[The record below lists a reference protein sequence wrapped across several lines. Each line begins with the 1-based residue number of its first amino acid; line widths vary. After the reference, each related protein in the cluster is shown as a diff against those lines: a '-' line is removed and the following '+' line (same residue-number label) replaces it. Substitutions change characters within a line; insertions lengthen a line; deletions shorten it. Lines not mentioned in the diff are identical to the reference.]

1 MRREG
6 ESTVAQHHQGGLFE
20 TAFAFYC
27 AGVYTGRVRFRPDGV
42 RLAGVDLRQRTQLQ
56 EDWVLESAPYALK
69 LTELQKH
76 LRDYDEAEW
85 SGDDVRLAHGA
96 RFIPS
101 AELEG
106 SKDGHAATAQ
116 LWARRDDTAVDV
128 VTLDGRVIA
137 FVMPYRYGMEVL
149 VKEGLE
155 SLTPLT
161 VYDDPQLSKPL
172 YGVNHL
178 GTFLVPMRDGVR
190 LATDVYLPEGAAP
203 ATPFPTI
210 LVRTCYDRQR
220 NQQAF
225 MRWANRGYAVVNQ
238 DVRGR
243 SDSEGD
249 LVPFYY
255 ERDDG
260 SDTMDWIA
268 DQPWSNGSI
277 GTWGAS
283 YLGYVA
289 VAGATSG
296 NPHLKAVVDEVNV
309 GSPFV
314 DTVRRGGTLCSWPLL
329 SWTLAQSVSN
339 RTDFDV
345 FGGITVSPQEAVD
358 ARPITDIPRQ
368 MIGKNSGP
376 WDIWSEH
383 PDYDEFWRN
392 CTFTERGHQ
401 VHAPMLV
408 ISGWFDGD
416 SAGVSE
422 TWRMLTEH
430 DVPHRKIWLGAW
442 EHNPNRARDLGPLHF
457 SNDAVVYHYDVQV
470 LRWFDRFLKEIP
482 NGIEGE
488 PRAAFYVMG
497 ENRWRESRDWPPVE
511 ARIMEWR
518 LGSGGHANS
527 RLGDGRLFPEGEDGY
542 GDTSDTFLYDP
553 ADPVSDSGERHPDN
567 LRDLELRSDLLV
579 YTSEP
584 LSRDLTIA
592 GELSADLY
600 LASSA
605 VDTDWA
611 LTLTCVDPE
620 GNSLRLSSY
629 IVRAQYRH
637 GADRRQLLVPGQV
650 EPYHIF
656 LPNMA
661 ATIPAGHRIR
671 LSVTSSSK
679 MVAFPNTNT
688 GLNPYADPTP
698 ITAQQTLY
706 HTPEFPSRLNLPVL
720 D

>member
-1 MRREG
+1 MMTQHREG
-6 ESTVAQHHQGGLFE
+6 ALYEVP
-20 TAFAFYC
+20 FALYC
-27 AGVYTGRVRFRPDGV
+27 AGVYAGRVRFTADGV
-42 RLAGVDLRQRTQLQ
+42 RMAGVDLRQRTQLQ
-56 EDWVLESAPYALK
+56 EDWVHDSAPYALN

-76 LRDYDEAEW
+76 LRAYEEAKW
-85 SGDDVRLAHGA
+85 SGEEVRTAHGA
-96 RFIPS
+96 RFVPS
-101 AELEG
+101 QRWPGETAGHRAE
-106 SKDGHAATAQ
+106 SQ
-116 LWARRDDTAVDV
+116 LWACRDDTAVDV
-128 VTLDGRVIA
+128 VTLDGKVIA

-149 VKEGLE
+149 VKAGFE

-161 VYDDPQLSKPL
+161 VYDDPRLSKPV
-172 YGVNHL
+172 YGVNNL

-190 LATDVYLPEGAAP
+190 LATDVYLPEGVPAATRLP
-203 ATPFPTI
+203 AI
-210 LVRTCYDRQR
+210 LVRTCYDRKR

-243 SDSEGD
+243 SDSEGE

-260 SDTMDWIA
+260 SDTMDWISA
-268 DQPWSNGSI
+268 QPWSNGSV

-345 FGGITVSPQEAVD
+345 FGGITVSPDKAVD
-358 ARPITDIPRQ
+358 ARPIRDIPRQ

-376 WDIWSEH
+376 WDIWSQH
-383 PDYDEFWRN
+383 PDYDDFWRN
-392 CTFTERGHQ
+392 CTFTELGHQ
-401 VHAPMLV
+401 VTVPMLV

-430 DVPHRKIWLGAW
+430 DVPNRKIWLGAW
-442 EHNPNRARDLGPLHF
+442 EHSPNRARDLGPLHF

-482 NGIEGE
+482 NGIDGE
-488 PRAAFYVMG
+488 PRAEFYVMG
-497 ENRWRESRDWPPVE
+497 ENRWHTSQDWPPAE
-511 ARIMEWR
+511 ARMTEWH
-518 LGSGGHANS
+518 LGSRGHANS
-527 RLGDGRLFPEGEDGY
+527 RLGDGVLRLPGQ
-542 GDTSDTFLYDP
+542 GDFGARSDTFVYDP

-567 LRDLELRSDLLV
+567 LRDVELRNDLLV

-584 LSRDLTIA
+584 LSQALTIA

-611 LTLTCVDPE
+611 LTLTAVDPE

-637 GADRRQLLVPGQV
+637 GADHRQLLVPDEV
-650 EPYHIF
+650 EIYHIF
-656 LPNMA
+656 LPNIA
-661 ATIPAGHRIR
+661 VTIPEGHRIR

-679 MVAFPNTNT
+679 MVAFPNSNT
-688 GLNPYADPTP
+688 GLNPYDDPEP
-698 ITAQQTLY
+698 VAARQTLY
-706 HTPEFPSRLNLPVL
+706 HTPEYPSRLNLPVL
-720 D
+720 G